1 MSFEGTPQSVVERAE
16 RFLGKLGPAF
26 EKFERWE
33 HWKQQLKGIAAD
45 APNRPEV
52 AISLVGGTGAGKS
65 TLVNA
70 LLEARVLP
78 VGNMKACTAAI
89 SEISYSDGPSYSA
102 DIEFVPRSAWEQEVQ
117 ALIGDLR
124 DATERDAPDD
134 EPRTAEPAYVASTA
148 RDKLWTVYGTPGGN
162 AAHLD
167 VHRLVEPPEI
177 KAALDRSVESISAT
191 DLDDFRKRVSHYL
204 DSEHRFWPIVKTVKI
219 RGPFA
224 SLECGAKL
232 IDLPGINDP
241 NEAREAITKD
251 HLKTCRYVWI
261 VFNIKRVLMKDLTSL
276 MQSPEFIR
284 QVIMDG
290 RANALTL
297 VATASDDIDY
307 DVAIEHYQLAE
318 NTPDATVVE
327 CRNKEAIEEV
337 QRQLERI
344 AADVAARAETNGDAL
359 EALQQQFKNSQI
371 FTTSAREYLR
381 LRHLYKG
388 KNAVLETVDQT
399 QLPQLRG
406 HLIEISSAYGVEAK
420 ARAQHRQLSMLF
432 QELER
437 EVESRKLTLKR
448 SIATSEEQRKEVI
461 SAAHAAQRFLEKRL
475 KDAHD
480 NFKEGVETSRTQF
493 DEALTR
499 AIREGELELV
509 RVRARWEC
517 MYWSTIRAVARRNG
531 VFYGST
537 GDHDFPGNIADPI
550 LDKVTFAWADFFG
563 NKLSGLLERSTA
575 RMENIAEEHRL
586 ELLGILQKI
595 STDEASR
602 QSLTKIG
609 ETTASVLKE
618 IFNQSQES
626 MKEKI
631 DRVRRNLHDTIPG
644 QIRAN
649 MASAFERAAEERG
662 RGMKARMLETIG
674 KHAKD
679 TAKVMFADARKA
691 VIDGVGGLVDS
702 LGRKEREMG
711 EAVTRQSVLMVENVT
726 NVSPGLSPAQV
737 AQIERELVIAEC
749 ALKTVDQAALNTEER
764 HGYTLG
770 VTQ

>member
-1 MSFEGTPQSVVERAE
+1 MSFGTSPQSVVERAE
-16 RFLGKLGPAF
+16 RLLERLGPAF
-26 EKFERWE
+26 DRFERWE
-33 HWKQQLKGIAAD
+33 NWQQQLMQIVAD
-45 APNRPEV
+45 APKRPEV

-89 SEISYSDGPSYSA
+89 SEISYSDTGTYSA
-102 DIEFVPRSAWEQEVQ
+102 DVEFVPRSAWEQEVQ

-124 DATERDAPDD
+124 DASEREILAPEDQ
-134 EPRTAEPAYVASTA
+134 PRTVEPSYVASTA
-148 RDKLWTVYGTPGGN
+148 RDKLWTVYGVPGGN
-162 AAHLD
+162 PAHLD
-167 VHRLVEPPEI
+167 IHHLVEPAEI
-177 KAALDRSVESISAT
+177 KAALNRSVESFSST
-191 DLDDFRKRVSHYL
+191 ELEDFRKRVSHYL
-204 DSEHRFWPIVKTVKI
+204 DSENRFWPIVKTVKI
-219 RGPFA
+219 RGPFSA
-224 SLECGAKL
+224 LECGAKL

-241 NEAREAITKD
+241 NEARETITKE

-261 VFNIKRVLMKDLTSL
+261 VFAIKRVLMKDLTSL

-307 DVAIEHYQLAE
+307 DVAIEHYHLPE
-318 NTPDATVVE
+318 NASDATVVE
-327 CRNKEAIEEV
+327 CRNGEAIQEV

-359 EALQQQFKNSQI
+359 AALQRQFKESRI

-381 LRHLYKG
+381 LRHLSKV
-388 KNAVLETVDQT
+388 KNAVLDTVDQT
-399 QLPQLRG
+399 QLPQLRD

-432 QELER
+432 QEMER
-437 EVESRKLTLKR
+437 EVASRKLALKR
-448 SIATSEEQRKEVI
+448 SLETSEAQRKEVI
-461 SAAHAAQRFLEKRL
+461 SAADAAQRFLAKRL
-475 KDAHD
+475 QDAHQTFD
-480 NFKEGVETSRTQF
+480 ESLAESRRQF
-493 DEALTR
+493 EEALTR

-537 GDHDFPGNIADPI
+537 GDHDFPGDIADPI

-563 NKLSGLLERSTA
+563 NKLSGLLERSTT
-575 RMENIAEEHRL
+575 RLETIAEEQRL
-586 ELLGILQKI
+586 ELLRILQQI
-595 STDEASR
+595 SNDDISR
-602 QSLTKIG
+602 ESVNKIG

-618 IFNQSQES
+618 ILTQTQES

-631 DRVRRNLHDTIPG
+631 DRVRRTLHETIPG

-649 MASAFERAAEERG
+649 MAAAFEKAAEERG
-662 RGMKARMLETIG
+662 RGMKARMLDTIG

-679 TAKVMFADARKA
+679 TAKIMFSDARKA
-691 VIDGVGGLVDS
+691 VIDGVGGLADG
-702 LGRKEREMG
+702 LRRREQEMG
-711 EAVTRQSVLMVENVT
+711 QAVTRQSGLMVENVT
-726 NVSPGLSPAQV
+726 NVSPGLTPGQV
-737 AQIERELVIAEC
+737 AAIGQELKDAE
-749 ALKTVDQAALNTEER
+749 AALVLVAE
-764 HGYTLG
+764 
-770 VTQ
+770 VSMPAPVPA